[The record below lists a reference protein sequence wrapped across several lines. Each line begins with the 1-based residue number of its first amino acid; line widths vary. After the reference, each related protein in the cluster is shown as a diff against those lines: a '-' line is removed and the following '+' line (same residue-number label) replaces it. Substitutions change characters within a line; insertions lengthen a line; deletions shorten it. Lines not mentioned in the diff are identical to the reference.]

1 MDSFSLPA
9 VGSETCTKITPVTA
23 IQSSTH
29 QGDKDKDKA
38 TNAIDGIAATISH
51 TAGGETFP
59 WIAVQLTDDG
69 TSVPVKR
76 VIIINRVDSVG
87 YRLIKMQVFVSDHA
101 PSFSNKRFEG
111 PGVQSIGPLFTGP
124 GKDGQIIEVTS
135 DIAKG
140 RFVVIQLQD
149 VKDYLHLAEI
159 TTFSN

>member
-23 IQSSTH
+23 IQSSTSGETH
-29 QGDKDKDKA
+29 LGNKA
-38 TNAIDGIAATISH
+38 TDAIDGIAATISH

-76 VIIINRVDSVG
+76 VIIINRVQDVG
-87 YRLIKMQVFVSDHA
+87 FRLRKMQVFVADHA

-124 GKDGQIIEVTS
+124 GKDGEIIEVTS

-140 RFVVIQLQD
+140 RFVVLQMQD
-149 VKDYLHLAEI
+149 VKDILSLAEI